1 MDNMTK
7 IKHRIVRYGI
17 ILACVL
23 IAILVLFGIH
33 CSDVKEYNDK
43 NRVLDGIYEI
53 QDEIGLSI
61 NEGSSWDKKDSLI
74 GEETYKGVIYETTIK
89 NLSDNSLKEW
99 TGKFVIKNDC
109 YINQAWCGSVEIHQF
124 KDGEEI
130 VQKFNDLRTASEDLE
145 SSKLDYIIDSTGT
158 WLINLKA
165 GDYLI
170 YYPDSDIGGEYP
182 LDAHTETTIGFIF
195 YTLEDE
201 IDLSSFTINYK
212 LNKGYLEG
220 TNASIYIGAFIIWAC
235 FLVGY
240 IAISI
245 IIVQYEKQLQSKEK
259 IIKEALDVFSN
270 FVDAKDPYTHGHS
283 DRVANYSKKI
293 AEKLG
298 MSKEECKSVYYI
310 AALHDIGKCYV
321 PDGILN
327 KPSRLTDEEFSK
339 IKSHTTKGAEMVKNF
354 SSIPNISDGAL
365 YHHERYDGKG
375 YPTGTKGED
384 IPLIARIICVADSFD
399 AMNSD
404 RIYRK
409 KLSKDEIM
417 NELNKGKGTQFD
429 PKIVDAF
436 VEVLKNEDIA

>member
-1 MDNMTK
+1 MDNITK
-7 IKHRIVRYGI
+7 TKHRIIRYGI
-17 ILACVL
+17 VLACMLVVIL
-23 IAILVLFGIH
+23 IFFGIH
-33 CSDVKEYNDK
+33 CNDVKNYNNK
-43 NRVLDGIYEI
+43 ERVLSKTYEN
-53 QDEIGLSI
+53 QDEIALSI
-61 NEGSSWDKKDSLI
+61 NEGSSWEKKDSII
-74 GEETYKGVIYETTIK
+74 GEETYKGVIYEATIK

-99 TGKFVIKNDC
+99 TGKFVIKGDC

-130 VQKFNDLRTASEDLE
+130 VQKFSDLRAAEEDFE
-145 SSKLDYIIDSTGT
+145 DSKLDYIIDSTGT

-170 YYPDSDIGGEYP
+170 YYPDSDVGGEYP

-220 TNASIYIGAFIIWAC
+220 STASICIGLFTIWAC
-235 FLVGY
+235 CLIGY
-240 IAISI
+240 IVISI

-259 IIKEALDVFSN
+259 IIKEALEVFSN

-283 DRVANYSKKI
+283 DRVANYSEKI

-298 MSKEECKSVYYI
+298 MSKEECKNVYYI

-321 PDGILN
+321 PDNILN
-327 KPSRLTDEEFSK
+327 KPGRLTDEEFGE
-339 IKSHTTKGAEMVKNF
+339 IKAHTTKGAEMVKNF
-354 SSIPNISDGAL
+354 SSIPNISEGAL

-375 YPTGTKGED
+375 YPTNKKGED

-409 KLSKDEIM
+409 KLSKDEIT
-417 NELNKGKGTQFD
+417 NELSKGKGTQFD

-436 VEVLKNEDIA
+436 LEVLKNEDIA